1 MPTQLLIGTFLGV
14 LVGYL
19 AWRFHALSRS
29 GAWAA
34 GAVGALIFGLGG
46 ISWAILLLTFFVSS
60 STLSRAFARR
70 KAGLNEKFAKGSQ
83 RDWGQVLANGGL
95 GALLAIIQFF
105 YQGSIWPWL
114 AFAGAMAAVNADTWA
129 TELGVLNPTPPR
141 LITDLRK
148 VVEKG
153 TSGGVSLVGTLAS
166 LAGAGIIGL
175 LAALLPALSAVEGSP
190 IGTNWS
196 FSLWVTL
203 AGLLGALF
211 DSLLGATVQAIYY
224 CPACKKETERNPT
237 HSCGTETT
245 QIRGW
250 QWLDND
256 WVNFACGAFGVLL
269 VTIVYSL

>member
-129 TELGVLNPTPPR
+129 TELGVFSSSRPR
-141 LITDLRK
+141 LITNGKPVDS
-148 VVEKG
+148 G
-153 TSGGVSLVGTLAS
+153 TSGGVTLLGY
-166 LAGAGIIGL
+166 LAALGGALIIGL
-175 LAALLPALSAVEGSP
+175 VALPFTKEMAGLTLLGVIA
-190 IGTNWS
+190 
-196 FSLWVTL
+196 L
-203 AGLLGALF
+203 AGLSGSTF
-211 DSLLGATVQAIYY
+211 DSFLGATVQAIYY
-224 CPACKKETERNPT
+224 CPHCQKETEQ
-237 HSCGTETT
+237 HSDHTCGSGTR

-250 QWLDND
+250 DWLNND
-256 WVNFACGAFGVLL
+256 LVNLACSLVGALL
-269 VTIVYSL
+269 TTGLVWLLIK